1 MGEPE
6 VPAENVPAKKHADDG
21 EGHGVIR
28 TFQARAR
35 QFVTA
40 LLKEDLTPGRAAAAV
55 FLGLFIGIVPIYG
68 FQLLA
73 AVGVAFLFKLN
84 KPLTVAGTFI
94 NNALLRPL
102 IIVCA
107 VELGYLLRSGSFRPF
122 HLSALTGPHVKE
134 EILAFVLGSIVLG
147 VLVGGAGAAIAAV
160 VVQVRAPA
168 NPGLR
173 NGPSGGQSMTVRF
186 MRLVGGVVV
195 GHPGLV
201 TAASLIVTLLLYAN
215 IHNLRTGTD
224 LTDLFGNRDPQWRA
238 ASQIGK
244 ELGYGN
250 QLFVLIEAPNAG
262 TSGGAGSTGQME
274 ELADRLTADM
284 LTSGLFLHAR
294 CGLQD
299 EELLNMVRFFTW
311 NFPSFALPG
320 QAEDLKRQL
329 NPQQIHQSVRRA
341 ATELVTPFSS
351 LGTNYFVADPLG
363 LMEVEARNGRGFSQF
378 ANFDLNWGSGNR
390 FFSKDHKALLII
402 AEPRQSAMDYKF
414 AEQVV
419 HWTRDRIQDDIKKMN
434 ADPDFRDTGVHAL
447 AAGAYVYAEQEHQ
460 FIETNIR
467 RISLISIIGNLLLCL
482 LIYPRI
488 PLLLLSLLP
497 AGLGI
502 LWTTGI
508 ASFYPGEVN
517 LISLSFIA
525 ILAGLGDDQ
534 VVHFFN
540 RVPQEW
546 AKGGTLNDAVLRT
559 FETTGLSVVF
569 CIVTAATA
577 TAALATSSFKAL
589 AEFGFILTVGMF
601 MMMFHTLL
609 TVPALMGLWW
619 RVSKPRAPRTI
630 TFRILP
636 WIARKTVDSVGRHP
650 RMVVGLGSGM
660 FLLSL
665 AFLPAIKLGGHFEIA
680 GADNPAVV
688 AQNRL
693 SARFGIEGSPNI
705 LLISGGEQEVLG
717 RAEKLTA
724 GLEAY
729 QQRGVIKSIFSPTA
743 LLPSA
748 QTQTERA
755 RSLAGVNLAASAHA
769 LEDSLRENGFRTEPI
784 QPFID
789 RLRMLGQGSGQD
801 QVNDP
806 VTLETAAKFLP
817 PGLLDNSIRKMAN
830 GSYVAAIAFY
840 GTDPDAVE
848 VVPENVIASW
858 RNQFGPFVEFSFDK
872 MNRDMQNQVLHDS
885 RRALV
890 WTAAGI
896 LLIVYL
902 SFRNLRVSLI
912 VLIPIVFG
920 IVVTFGLL
928 LLVRHRFSFMSI
940 TAIPLIIGIGIDN
953 GIHLVRRYLESRQ
966 LKGIQL
972 ENDGI
977 GILAIA
983 KASGAAIIQS
993 NLTTIVGFGALMAS
1007 SFAPLAE
1014 MGLVTSLGVAL
1025 ALAGGLLLIPAVILL
1040 GEQHRVKTSAATN
1053 AVTNNT
1059 SAG

>member
-1 MGEPE
+1 M
-6 VPAENVPAKKHADDG
+6 
-21 EGHGVIR
+21 
-28 TFQARAR
+28 
-35 QFVTA
+35 
-40 LLKEDLTPGRAAAAV
+40 
-55 FLGLFIGIVPIYG
+55 
-68 FQLLA
+68 
-73 AVGVAFLFKLN
+73 
-84 KPLTVAGTFI
+84 
-94 NNALLRPL
+94 
-102 IIVCA
+102 
-107 VELGYLLRSGSFRPF
+107 
-122 HLSALTGPHVKE
+122 
-134 EILAFVLGSIVLG
+134 
-147 VLVGGAGAAIAAV
+147 
-160 VVQVRAPA
+160 
-168 NPGLR
+168 
-173 NGPSGGQSMTVRF
+173 MVRF
-186 MRLVGGVVV
+186 MRLVGRLVV

-201 TAASLIVTLLLYAN
+201 TAVSLVVTLLLYAN

-250 QLFVLIEAPNAG
+250 QLFVLVEAPDG
-262 TSGGAGSTGQME
+262 ETDSTGKME
-274 ELADRLTADM
+274 ETADRLTADM
-284 LTSGLFLHAR
+284 LSSGLFLHAR

-311 NFPSFALPG
+311 NFPSFAQPG
-320 QAEDLKRQL
+320 QTEDLKRRL
-329 NPQQIHQSVRRA
+329 DPKQIHQTVRRA

-363 LMEVEARNGRGFSQF
+363 LMEVQSRDSRGFSQF

-402 AEPRQSAMDYKF
+402 AEPRESAMDYKF

-419 HWTRDRIQDDIKKMN
+419 RWTREHIQSMK
-434 ADPDFRDTGVHAL
+434 AEPDFRDSGVRIT

-460 FIETNIR
+460 FIEKNIR
-467 RISLISIIGNLLLCL
+467 RISLISIVGNLLLCL

-502 LWTTGI
+502 LWTTGV

-546 AKGGTLNDAVLRT
+546 AKGGTLNDAVLRA
-559 FETTGLSVVF
+559 FETTGLSVVL
-569 CIVTAATA
+569 CIITAATA

-601 MMMFHTLL
+601 MMMVHTLL
-609 TVPALMGLWW
+609 TVPALLGLWW
-619 RVSKPRAPRTI
+619 RFSKPRAPETI

-636 WIARKTVDSVGRHP
+636 SIARKSVDFVGRHA
-650 RMVVGLGSGM
+650 RLVVGFGLGI
-660 FLLSL
+660 FVLSL
-665 AFLPAIKLGGHFEIA
+665 LFLPTIKMGGRFEIT
-680 GADNPAVV
+680 GADNPAVA

-705 LLISGGEQEVLG
+705 LLIAGGEQEVLS
-717 RAEKLTA
+717 RAEELTA

-729 QQRGVIKSIFSPTA
+729 RQRGILKSIFSPTA
-743 LLPSA
+743 LLPSI
-748 QTQTERA
+748 QTQSERA
-755 RSLAGVNLAASAHA
+755 RSLAGINLAASARA
-769 LEDSLRENGFRTEPI
+769 LEDSLHENGFRTEPV

-789 RLRMLGQGSGQD
+789 QLRKLAQG
-801 QVNDP
+801 NDP
-806 VTLETAAKFLP
+806 ITLETAAKFVP
-817 PGLLDNSIRKMAN
+817 PGLLDNSIRKTGD

-840 GTDPDAVE
+840 ATDPNAID
-848 VVPENVIASW
+848 VVPDSVIASW
-858 RNQFGPFVEFSFDK
+858 KNQFGPFVEFSFDK
-872 MNRDMQNQVLHDS
+872 MNRDMQSQVLHDS

-890 WTAAGI
+890 GTAAGI

-902 SFRNLRVSLI
+902 CFRNLRVSLI
-912 VLIPIVFG
+912 VLIPIVFA
-920 IVVTFGLL
+920 IVITFGLL
-928 LLVRHRFSFMSI
+928 LLARHRFSFMSI

-953 GIHLVRRYLESRQ
+953 GIHLVRRYLENKR
-966 LKGIQL
+966 L
-972 ENDGI
+972 
-977 GILAIA
+977 GILVVA
-983 KASGAAIIQS
+983 KASGAALIQS

-1007 SFAPLAE
+1007 SFTPLAE

-1025 ALAGGLLLIPAVILL
+1025 SLAGGLWVVPAVILL
-1040 GEQHRVKTSAATN
+1040 GEQRHTTTDDTSGI
-1053 AVTNNT
+1053 VEQ
-1059 SAG
+1059 

>member
-1 MGEPE
+1 MM
-6 VPAENVPAKKHADDG
+6 A
-21 EGHGVIR
+21 
-28 TFQARAR
+28 
-35 QFVTA
+35 
-40 LLKEDLTPGRAAAAV
+40 
-55 FLGLFIGIVPIYG
+55 
-68 FQLLA
+68 
-73 AVGVAFLFKLN
+73 
-84 KPLTVAGTFI
+84 
-94 NNALLRPL
+94 
-102 IIVCA
+102 
-107 VELGYLLRSGSFRPF
+107 
-122 HLSALTGPHVKE
+122 
-134 EILAFVLGSIVLG
+134 
-147 VLVGGAGAAIAAV
+147 
-160 VVQVRAPA
+160 
-168 NPGLR
+168 
-173 NGPSGGQSMTVRF
+173 RF
-186 MRLVGGVVV
+186 MRLVGRVVV

-201 TAASLIVTLLLYAN
+201 TAVSLVGTVLLYAN

-250 QLFVLIEAPNAG
+250 QLFVLIEAPEASEAAEG
-262 TSGGAGSTGQME
+262 PEGRSAAETDSTGQME
-274 ELADRLTADM
+274 EFADRLTADM
-284 LTSGLFLHAR
+284 MTSGLFLQAR

-311 NFPSFALPG
+311 NFPSFVLPG
-320 QAEDLKRQL
+320 QTEDLKQRL
-329 NPQQIHQSVRRA
+329 EPKQIHQTVRRA

-363 LMEVEARNGRGFSQF
+363 LMEVEARGGRGFSQF

-419 HWTRDRIQDDIKKMN
+419 HWTRDHIRSTT
-434 ADPDFRDTGVHAL
+434 AEPEFRDSGVQAL

-467 RISLISIIGNLLLCL
+467 RISLISIVGNLLLCL

-546 AKGGTLNDAVLRT
+546 AKAGVLNDATLNDALLRT

-619 RVSKPRAPRTI
+619 RVSKPRAPETI

-636 WIARKTVDSVGRHP
+636 WIARKAVNFVGRHP

-660 FLLSL
+660 FVLSL
-665 AFLPAIKLGGHFEIA
+665 VFLPTIKLGAHFEIA
-680 GADNPAVV
+680 GADNPAVA

-705 LLISGGEQEVLG
+705 LLISGSEQEVLG

-724 GLEAY
+724 GLETY

-748 QTQTERA
+748 QTQSERA
-755 RSLAGVNLAASAHA
+755 SLLAGVNLAASARA
-769 LEDSLRENGFRTEPI
+769 LEDSLRENGFRIVPI

-789 RLRMLGQGSGQD
+789 RLRQLGQDKLGQGQGKGLA
-801 QVNDP
+801 NDP
-806 VTLETAAKFLP
+806 ITLETAVKFLP
-817 PGLLDNSIRKMAN
+817 PGLLDNSIRKMAD

-848 VVPENVIASW
+848 VVPESVISSW

-890 WTAAGI
+890 WTAVGI

-902 SFRNLRVSLI
+902 TFRNLRVSLI
-912 VLIPIVFG
+912 VLIPIIFG

-953 GIHLVRRYLESRQ
+953 GIHLVRRYLESRH
-966 LKGIQL
+966 L
-972 ENDGI
+972 EGSHLDNGST
-977 GILAIA
+977 GILVIA

-1040 GEQHRVKTSAATN
+1040 GEQRRAATDRARDAN
-1053 AVTNNT
+1053 K
-1059 SAG
+1059 

>member
-1 MGEPE
+1 
-6 VPAENVPAKKHADDG
+6 
-21 EGHGVIR
+21 
-28 TFQARAR
+28 
-35 QFVTA
+35 
-40 LLKEDLTPGRAAAAV
+40 
-55 FLGLFIGIVPIYG
+55 
-68 FQLLA
+68 
-73 AVGVAFLFKLN
+73 
-84 KPLTVAGTFI
+84 
-94 NNALLRPL
+94 
-102 IIVCA
+102 
-107 VELGYLLRSGSFRPF
+107 
-122 HLSALTGPHVKE
+122 
-134 EILAFVLGSIVLG
+134 
-147 VLVGGAGAAIAAV
+147 
-160 VVQVRAPA
+160 
-168 NPGLR
+168 
-173 NGPSGGQSMTVRF
+173 MTRF
-186 MRLVGGVVV
+186 MRLVGRLVI

-201 TAASLIVTLLLYAN
+201 VAFSLVGTLLLYAN

-238 ASQIGK
+238 VSQIGE

-250 QLFVLIEAPNAG
+250 QLFVLIEAPDKGPDA
-262 TSGGAGSTGQME
+262 TDQME
-274 ELADRLTADM
+274 EEADRLTAEM
-284 LTSGLFLHAR
+284 LSSGLFLHAR
-294 CGLQD
+294 CGLQE
-299 EELLNMVRFFTW
+299 EELLNLVRYFTW
-311 NFPSFALPG
+311 NFPSFVQPDETA
-320 QAEDLKRQL
+320 DLKRRL
-329 NPQQIHQSVRRA
+329 DPQQIHTTIRRA
-341 ATELVTPFSS
+341 ATELVTPFST

-363 LMEVEARNGRGFSQF
+363 LMQVESRDSRGFSQF

-402 AEPRQSAMDYKF
+402 AEPRQSATDYKF

-419 HWTRDRIQDDIKKMN
+419 RWTREHIQAMS
-434 ADPDFRDTGVHAL
+434 AEPDFRDSGVRAT
-447 AAGAYVYAEQEHQ
+447 AAGAYVYADQEHHL
-460 FIETNIR
+460 IETNIR
-467 RISLISIIGNLLLCL
+467 RISLISIVGNLLLCL

-502 LWTTGI
+502 LWTTGV

-546 AKGGTLNDAVLRT
+546 SKGGTLNEAMLRT

-577 TAALATSSFKAL
+577 TASLAGSSFKAL

-619 RVSKPRAPRTI
+619 RFSKPRAPETI
-630 TFRILP
+630 TFRFLP
-636 WIARKTVDSVGRHP
+636 WIARKSVDYVGRHA
-650 RMVVGLGSGM
+650 RLVAGFGSGV

-665 AFLPAIKLGGHFEIA
+665 FFLPAIKMGGRFEIT
-680 GADNPAVV
+680 GANNPAVA
-688 AQNRL
+688 AQNQL
-693 SARFGIEGSPNI
+693 SAKFGIEGSPNV
-705 LLISGGEQEVLG
+705 LLISGGEEEVLR
-717 RAEKLTA
+717 RAEKLTT
-724 GLEAY
+724 GLESY
-729 QQRGVIKSIFSPTA
+729 QERGAIKSIFSPTT

-748 QTQTERA
+748 QTQGERA
-755 RSLAGVNLAASAHA
+755 RSLEGVNLAASARA
-769 LEDSLRENGFRTEPI
+769 LQDSLRENGFRTEPL

-789 RLRMLGQGSGQD
+789 RLRKLGQGNGLI
-801 QVNDP
+801 NDDP
-806 VTLETAAKFLP
+806 ITLESVAKFLP
-817 PGLLDNSIRKMAN
+817 PGLLDSSIRKTGD

-840 GTDPDAVE
+840 ATNPDAID
-848 VVPENVIASW
+848 VVPESVIASW

-872 MNRDMQNQVLHDS
+872 MNRDVQSQVLHDS

-896 LLIVYL
+896 GLIVYL
-902 SFRNLRVSLI
+902 CFRNLRISLI
-912 VLIPIVFG
+912 VLIPIAFG

-953 GIHLVRRYLESRQ
+953 GIHLVRRYLENERA
-966 LKGIQL
+966 
-972 ENDGI
+972 E
-977 GILAIA
+977 ILVIA
-983 KASGAAIIQS
+983 KASGAALVQS

-1025 ALAGGLLLIPAVILL
+1025 ALVGGLCLVPAVILL
-1040 GEQHRVKTSAATN
+1040 GEERKARPAE
-1053 AVTNNT
+1053 
-1059 SAG
+1059 

>member
-1 MGEPE
+1 MM
-6 VPAENVPAKKHADDG
+6 
-21 EGHGVIR
+21 
-28 TFQARAR
+28 AR
-35 QFVTA
+35 
-40 LLKEDLTPGRAAAAV
+40 
-55 FLGLFIGIVPIYG
+55 I
-68 FQLLA
+68 
-73 AVGVAFLFKLN
+73 
-84 KPLTVAGTFI
+84 
-94 NNALLRPL
+94 
-102 IIVCA
+102 
-107 VELGYLLRSGSFRPF
+107 
-122 HLSALTGPHVKE
+122 
-134 EILAFVLGSIVLG
+134 
-147 VLVGGAGAAIAAV
+147 
-160 VVQVRAPA
+160 
-168 NPGLR
+168 
-173 NGPSGGQSMTVRF
+173 
-186 MRLVGGVVV
+186 MRLVGRLVV

-201 TAASLIVTLLLYAN
+201 TALSLVVTLLLYAN

-250 QLFVLIEAPNAG
+250 QLFVLIEAPEKDKEKDKDKDKDDAD
-262 TSGGAGSTGQME
+262 ATGRME
-274 ELADRLTADM
+274 ETADHLTADM
-284 LTSGLFLHAR
+284 LSSGLFLQAR
-294 CGLQD
+294 CGLQED
-299 EELLNMVRFFTW
+299 ELLNLVRYFTW
-311 NFPSFALPG
+311 NFPSFVSPE
-320 QAEDLKRQL
+320 QIKDLKQRL
-329 NPQQIHQSVRRA
+329 DPQAIHQTVRRA

-363 LMEVEARNGRGFSQF
+363 LMEVEARDGRGLSQF
-378 ANFDLNWGSGNR
+378 ASFDLNWGSGNR

-419 HWTRDRIQDDIKKMN
+419 HWTRVHIQAIS
-434 ADPDFRDTGVHAL
+434 ATPDFRDSGVRIT

-460 FIETNIR
+460 FIESNIR
-467 RISLISIIGNLLLCL
+467 RISLISIIGNLGLCL

-546 AKGGTLNDAVLRT
+546 GRGGTLNDAVLRT

-577 TAALATSSFKAL
+577 TASLAFSGFKAL

-601 MMMFHTLL
+601 MMMIHTLL

-619 RVSKPRAPRTI
+619 RFSKPGAPETI

-636 WIARKTVDSVGRHP
+636 WIARKTVDFVGRHA
-650 RMVVGLGSGM
+650 RLVVGLGLGV
-660 FLLSL
+660 FVLSL
-665 AFLPAIKLGGHFEIA
+665 LFLPTIRMGGHFEIT
-680 GADNPAVV
+680 GADNPAVA

-693 SARFGIEGSPNI
+693 SARFGIEGSPHI
-705 LLISGGEQEVLG
+705 LLVAGGEQEVLG

-724 GLEAY
+724 GLDGY
-729 QQRGVIKSIFSPTA
+729 RQRGVIKSIFSPTA

-748 QTQTERA
+748 QTQSERA
-755 RSLAGVNLAASAHA
+755 SALAGVNLAASARA
-769 LEDSLRENGFRTEPI
+769 LEDSLRENGFRIEPI

-789 RLRMLGQGSGQD
+789 RLRQLGQGE
-801 QVNDP
+801 DP
-806 VTLETAAKFLP
+806 ITVEKAARLLP
-817 PGLLDNSIRKMAN
+817 PGLLDNSIRKN
-830 GSYVAAIAFY
+830 GDSSYVAAIAFY
-840 GTDPDAVE
+840 STDPDAVD
-848 VVPENVIASW
+848 VIPENVIASW
-858 RNQFGPFVEFSFDK
+858 RNQFGPFVEFSFEK
-872 MNRDMQNQVLHDS
+872 MNRDMQKQVLHDS

-890 WTAAGI
+890 WTAGGI
-896 LLIVYL
+896 LLMVYL
-902 SFRNLRVSLI
+902 TFRNLRVSLI
-912 VLIPIVFG
+912 VLIPIIFG

-928 LLVRHRFSFMSI
+928 LLIRHRFSFMSI

-953 GIHLVRRYLESRQ
+953 GIHLVQRYLASRHRE
-966 LKGIQL
+966 GRDL
-972 ENDGI
+972 ENDGH
-977 GILAIA
+977 GILAVA
-983 KASGAAIIQS
+983 KASGAALIQS
-993 NLTTIVGFGALMAS
+993 NLTTIIGFGALMAS
-1007 SFAPLAE
+1007 SFTPLAE

-1025 ALAGGLLLIPAVILL
+1025 ALVGGLCLIPAVILL
-1040 GEQHRVKTSAATN
+1040 GEQRRAARE
-1053 AVTNNT
+1053 
-1059 SAG
+1059 

>member
-1 MGEPE
+1 M
-6 VPAENVPAKKHADDG
+6 
-21 EGHGVIR
+21 
-28 TFQARAR
+28 
-35 QFVTA
+35 
-40 LLKEDLTPGRAAAAV
+40 
-55 FLGLFIGIVPIYG
+55 
-68 FQLLA
+68 
-73 AVGVAFLFKLN
+73 
-84 KPLTVAGTFI
+84 
-94 NNALLRPL
+94 
-102 IIVCA
+102 
-107 VELGYLLRSGSFRPF
+107 
-122 HLSALTGPHVKE
+122 
-134 EILAFVLGSIVLG
+134 
-147 VLVGGAGAAIAAV
+147 
-160 VVQVRAPA
+160 
-168 NPGLR
+168 
-173 NGPSGGQSMTVRF
+173 MVRF
-186 MRLVGGVVV
+186 MRWVGGVVV
-195 GHPGLV
+195 GHPGMV
-201 TAASLIVTLLLYAN
+201 TALSLVGTLLLYAN

-224 LTDLFGNRDPQWRA
+224 LTDLFGSHDPQWQA

-250 QLFVLIEAPNAG
+250 QLFVLVEVPERRTDA
-262 TSGGAGSTGQME
+262 TDQVE
-274 ELADRLTADM
+274 EMADRLTADM
-284 LTSGLFLHAR
+284 LSSGMFLHAR

-311 NFPSFALPG
+311 NFPSFIVPE
-320 QAEDLKRQL
+320 QKEDLKRRL
-329 NPQQIHQSVRRA
+329 DPRQIHQTIRRA
-341 ATELVTPFSS
+341 AVELVSPFSS

-363 LMEVEARNGRGFSQF
+363 LMEVEARSSRGFSQF

-402 AEPRQSAMDYKF
+402 AEPRESAMDYKF

-419 HWTRDRIQDDIKKMN
+419 RWTREHIQSIS
-434 ADPDFRDTGVHAL
+434 AESGFRDSGVRAF

-460 FIETNIR
+460 FIERNIR
-467 RISLISIIGNLLLCL
+467 RISLISIVGNLLLCL
-482 LIYPRI
+482 LIYPKI

-546 AKGGTLNDAVLRT
+546 AKGGTLNSAVLRA
-559 FETTGLSVVF
+559 FETTGFSVVL
-569 CIVTAATA
+569 CSITAATA
-577 TAALATSSFKAL
+577 TASLATSGFKAL
-589 AEFGFILTVGMF
+589 AEFGFVLTVGMF

-609 TVPALMGLWW
+609 TVPALMRLWW
-619 RVSKPRAPRTI
+619 RFSEPRAPKTI
-630 TFRILP
+630 TFRFLP
-636 WIARKTVDSVGRHP
+636 VAAQKSVDFVGRHA
-650 RMVVGLGSGM
+650 RLVVAFGFGI

-665 AFLPAIKLGGHFEIA
+665 FFLPAIKMGGRFNIS
-680 GADNPAVV
+680 GTDNPAVA

-693 SARFGIEGSPNI
+693 SARFGIEGSPHVF
-705 LLISGGEQEVLG
+705 LIAGGQEEVLR
-717 RAEKLTA
+717 RAEELTA

-743 LLPSA
+743 LLPSER
-748 QTQTERA
+748 TQRERA
-755 RSLAGVNLAASAHA
+755 SSLGVNLAVSARA
-769 LEDSLRENGFRTEPI
+769 LEDSLRENGFRTEPL

-789 RLRMLGQGSGQD
+789 RLRKLGQGY
-801 QVNDP
+801 DP
-806 VTLETAAKFLP
+806 ITVETAAKFLP
-817 PGLLDNSIRKMAN
+817 PGLLDNSIRKN
-830 GSYVAAIAFY
+830 RDGNYGAAIAFY
-840 GTDPDAVE
+840 ATDPDAIDI
-848 VVPENVIASW
+848 VPDGVIASW
-858 RNQFGPFVEFSFDK
+858 RNQYGSFVEFSFDK
-872 MNRDMQNQVLHDS
+872 MNRDMQRQVLHDS

-902 SFRNLRVSLI
+902 CFRSLRVSLI

-953 GIHLVRRYLESRQ
+953 GIHLVRRYLES
-966 LKGIQL
+966 
-972 ENDGI
+972 ESNE
-977 GILAIA
+977 ILAIA
-983 KASGAAIIQS
+983 KASGAALIQS
-993 NLTTIVGFGALMAS
+993 NLTTIIGFGALMAS

-1025 ALAGGLLLIPAVILL
+1025 ALVGGLLLIPAVLVL
-1040 GEQHRVKTSAATN
+1040 GEQHRAASGN
-1053 AVTNNT
+1053 A
-1059 SAG
+1059 SQD

>member
-1 MGEPE
+1 MM
-6 VPAENVPAKKHADDG
+6 VRCMRWV
-21 EGHGVIR
+21 
-28 TFQARAR
+28 
-35 QFVTA
+35 
-40 LLKEDLTPGRAAAAV
+40 GR
-55 FLGLFIGIVPIYG
+55 
-68 FQLLA
+68 
-73 AVGVAFLFKLN
+73 
-84 KPLTVAGTFI
+84 
-94 NNALLRPL
+94 
-102 IIVCA
+102 
-107 VELGYLLRSGSFRPF
+107 
-122 HLSALTGPHVKE
+122 
-134 EILAFVLGSIVLG
+134 
-147 VLVGGAGAAIAAV
+147 
-160 VVQVRAPA
+160 
-168 NPGLR
+168 
-173 NGPSGGQSMTVRF
+173 
-186 MRLVGGVVV
+186 VVV

-201 TAASLIVTLLLYAN
+201 TGFSLVVTLLLYAN

-250 QLFVLIEAPNAG
+250 QLFVLIESPP
-262 TSGGAGSTGQME
+262 GGSVAGSADTTGQME
-274 ELADRLTADM
+274 EIADRLTAEM
-284 LTSGLFLHAR
+284 LASGLFLHAR

-311 NFPSFALPG
+311 NFPSFVLPE
-320 QAEDLKRQL
+320 QAEDLKRRFD
-329 NPQQIHQSVRRA
+329 PKQIHQTIRRA

-351 LGTNYFVADPLG
+351 LGTSYFVADPLG
-363 LMEVEARNGRGFSQF
+363 LMEVEARSGRGFSQF

-390 FFSKDHKALLII
+390 FFSKDHQALLII

-419 HWTRDRIQDDIKKMN
+419 HWTRDHIQSMTAEPGLTGPAGRDSLVRI
-434 ADPDFRDTGVHAL
+434 T
-447 AAGAYVYAEQEHQ
+447 AAGAFVYAEQEHQ

-467 RISLISIIGNLLLCL
+467 RISLISIVGNLLLCL

-502 LWTTGI
+502 LWTTGV

-546 AKGGTLNDAVLRT
+546 AKAGVLNDATLNDAVLRT

-577 TAALATSSFKAL
+577 TASLAMSSFKAL

-601 MMMFHTLL
+601 MMMLHTLL

-619 RVSKPRAPRTI
+619 RVSKPRAPQTI

-636 WIARKTVDSVGRHP
+636 WIARKTVDFVGRHP
-650 RMVVGLGSGM
+650 RTVVGLGSGM

-680 GADNPAVV
+680 GADNPAVA

-693 SARFGIEGSPNI
+693 SARFGIEGSPNV

-724 GLEAY
+724 GLEGY
-729 QQRGVIKSIFSPTA
+729 QHRGIIKSIFSPTA
-743 LLPSA
+743 LLPSV
-748 QTQTERA
+748 QTQSERA
-755 RSLAGVNLAASAHA
+755 RSLVGLNYAASASA
-769 LEDSLRENGFRTEPI
+769 LEDSLRENGFRTEPL

-789 RLRMLGQGSGQD
+789 RLRRLGRDKLGQGPGRGE
-801 QVNDP
+801 DP
-806 VTLETAAKFLP
+806 VTLETAAKFSP
-817 PGLLDNSIRKMAN
+817 PGLLDNSIRKMAD

-848 VVPENVIASW
+848 VVPESVIASW

-902 SFRNLRVSLI
+902 TFRNLRVSLI

-928 LLVRHRFSFMSI
+928 LLMRHRFSFMSI

-953 GIHLVRRYLESRQ
+953 GIHLVRRYLESRY
-966 LKGIQL
+966 LDYDR
-972 ENDGI
+972 N
-977 GILAIA
+977 GILVIA
-983 KASGAAIIQS
+983 KASGAALIQS

-1025 ALAGGLLLIPAVILL
+1025 ALMGGLLLIPAVILL
-1040 GEQHRVKTSAATN
+1040 GEQRRIATDAARD
-1053 AVTNNT
+1053 
-1059 SAG
+1059 SIR

>member
-1 MGEPE
+1 MMVRCMRWVGGLVVCHP
-6 VPAENVPAKKHADDG
+6 
-21 EGHGVIR
+21 GV
-28 TFQARAR
+28 
-35 QFVTA
+35 VTA
-40 LLKEDLTPGRAAAAV
+40 LSLV
-55 FLGLFIGIVPIYG
+55 V
-68 FQLLA
+68 
-73 AVGVAFLFKLN
+73 
-84 KPLTVAGTFI
+84 TV
-94 NNALLRPL
+94 
-102 IIVCA
+102 
-107 VELGYLLRSGSFRPF
+107 
-122 HLSALTGPHVKE
+122 
-134 EILAFVLGSIVLG
+134 
-147 VLVGGAGAAIAAV
+147 
-160 VVQVRAPA
+160 
-168 NPGLR
+168 
-173 NGPSGGQSMTVRF
+173 
-186 MRLVGGVVV
+186 
-195 GHPGLV
+195 
-201 TAASLIVTLLLYAN
+201 LLYAN

-250 QLFVLIEAPNAG
+250 QLFVLIDAPAAG
-262 TSGGAGSTGQME
+262 TDITGQME
-274 ELADRLTADM
+274 EMADRLTADM
-284 LTSGLFLHAR
+284 QASGLFLDAR

-320 QAEDLKRQL
+320 QTEDLKRRL
-329 NPQQIHQSVRRA
+329 DPKQIHQTVRRA
-341 ATELVTPFSS
+341 ATALVTPFSS

-363 LMEVEARNGRGFSQF
+363 LMEVEARHRHGFSQL

-414 AEQVV
+414 AEQVMR
-419 HWTRDRIQDDIKKMN
+419 WTPEHIQSMTSEPDLRDS
-434 ADPDFRDTGVHAL
+434 GVRVI

-460 FIETNIR
+460 LIETNIR
-467 RISLISIIGNLLLCL
+467 RISTISIVGNLLLCL

-502 LWTTGI
+502 VWTTGV

-546 AKGGTLNDAVLRT
+546 AKGGMLNDALLRT
-559 FETTGLSVVF
+559 FETTGLSVVL

-577 TAALATSSFKAL
+577 TASLATSSFKGL

-619 RVSKPRAPRTI
+619 RFSKPRAPETI

-636 WIARKTVDSVGRHP
+636 WIARKAVDVVGRHP
-650 RMVVGLGSGM
+650 RLVVGLGSGM

-665 AFLPAIKLGGHFEIA
+665 LFLPTIKLGGRFDIT
-680 GADNPAVV
+680 GADNPAVA
-688 AQNRL
+688 AQNLL
-693 SARFGIEGSPNI
+693 SARFGIEGSPNV
-705 LLISGGEQEVLG
+705 LLISGGEQEVLR
-717 RAEKLTA
+717 RAEELTA
-724 GLEAY
+724 GLETY
-729 QQRGVIKSIFSPTA
+729 RQRGVIKSIFSPAA

-748 QTQTERA
+748 QTQSERA
-755 RSLAGVNLAASAHA
+755 SSLAGVHLAASARA
-769 LEDSLRENGFRTEPI
+769 LEDSLRENGFKLEPL

-789 RLRMLGQGSGQD
+789 RLQKLGQK
-801 QVNDP
+801 NDP

-817 PGLLDNSIRKMAN
+817 AGLLDNSIRKTGD

-840 GTDPDAVE
+840 ATDPNAID
-848 VVPENVIASW
+848 VVPDSVIASW
-858 RNQFGPFVEFSFDK
+858 RNQFGPFVEFSYDK
-872 MNRDMQNQVLHDS
+872 MNRDVQSQVLHDS
-885 RRALV
+885 RRALL

-896 LLIVYL
+896 GLMVYL

-928 LLVRHRFSFMSI
+928 LLFRHRFSFMSI

-953 GIHLVRRYLESRQ
+953 GIHLVQRYLRSRH
-966 LKGIQL
+966 L
-972 ENDGI
+972 EDERD

-983 KASGAAIIQS
+983 KASGAAVIQS

-1007 SFAPLAE
+1007 SFA
-1014 MGLVTSLGVAL
+1014 
-1025 ALAGGLLLIPAVILL
+1025 
-1040 GEQHRVKTSAATN
+1040 
-1053 AVTNNT
+1053 
-1059 SAG
+1059 

>member
-1 MGEPE
+1 M
-6 VPAENVPAKKHADDG
+6 
-21 EGHGVIR
+21 
-28 TFQARAR
+28 
-35 QFVTA
+35 
-40 LLKEDLTPGRAAAAV
+40 
-55 FLGLFIGIVPIYG
+55 
-68 FQLLA
+68 
-73 AVGVAFLFKLN
+73 
-84 KPLTVAGTFI
+84 
-94 NNALLRPL
+94 
-102 IIVCA
+102 
-107 VELGYLLRSGSFRPF
+107 
-122 HLSALTGPHVKE
+122 
-134 EILAFVLGSIVLG
+134 
-147 VLVGGAGAAIAAV
+147 
-160 VVQVRAPA
+160 
-168 NPGLR
+168 
-173 NGPSGGQSMTVRF
+173 MVRF
-186 MRLVGGVVV
+186 MRWVGRLVV

-201 TAASLIVTLLLYAN
+201 TALSLVGTLLLYAN

-250 QLFVLIEAPNAG
+250 QLFVMIEAPETEAPEKEKEDTDP
-262 TSGGAGSTGQME
+262 TSAME
-274 ELADRLTADM
+274 ETADRLTADM
-284 LTSGLFLHAR
+284 LSSGLFLHAR
-294 CGLQD
+294 CGLQED
-299 EELLNMVRFFTW
+299 ELLNMVRYFTW
-311 NFPSFALPG
+311 NFPSFAQPE
-320 QAEDLKRQL
+320 QIKDLKRRL
-329 NPQQIHQSVRRA
+329 DPQQIHQTVRRA
-341 ATELVTPFSS
+341 ATELITPFSS

-363 LMEVEARNGRGFSQF
+363 LMEVESRSSQGFSQF

-419 HWTRDRIQDDIKKMN
+419 RWTREHIQSIGGEQE
-434 ADPDFRDTGVHAL
+434 FRDSGVRAT

-460 FIETNIR
+460 FIERNIR
-467 RISLISIIGNLLLCL
+467 RISLISIVGNLLLCL

-546 AKGGTLNDAVLRT
+546 AKGGTLNEAMLRT
-559 FETTGLSVVF
+559 FETTGVSVVF

-577 TAALATSSFKAL
+577 TASLAFSGFKAL

-619 RVSKPRAPRTI
+619 RFAKPRAPETI

-636 WIARKTVDSVGRHP
+636 WIARKTVDFVGRHA
-650 RMVVGLGSGM
+650 RLVVGLGLGM

-665 AFLPAIKLGGHFEIA
+665 LFLPAIKLGGRFEIT
-680 GADNPAVV
+680 GADNPAVA

-693 SARFGIEGSPNI
+693 SAKFGIEGSPNV
-705 LLISGGEQEVLG
+705 LLISGGEQEVLR
-717 RAEKLTA
+717 RAEELTA

-729 QQRGVIKSIFSPTA
+729 RQRGVIKSILSPTA

-748 QTQTERA
+748 QTQSERA
-755 RSLAGVNLAASAHA
+755 SLLTGVNLAASAHA
-769 LEDSLRENGFRTEPI
+769 LEDALHENGFKIEPF

-789 RLRMLGQGSGQD
+789 RLQKLDQNKPGQG
-801 QVNDP
+801 NDP
-806 VTLETAAKFLP
+806 VTLEKAAEFLP
-817 PGLLDNSIRKMAN
+817 PGLLDNSIRKTAD

-840 GTDPDAVE
+840 ATDPNAID
-848 VVPENVIASW
+848 VVPDSVIASW
-858 RNQFGPFVEFSFDK
+858 RNQFGPFVEFSYDK
-872 MNRDMQNQVLHDS
+872 MNRDMQSQVLHDS

-896 LLIVYL
+896 VLIVYL
-902 SFRNLRVSLI
+902 SFRNVRVSLI

-928 LLVRHRFSFMSI
+928 LLFRHRFSFMSI

-953 GIHLVRRYLESRQ
+953 GIHLVQRYLRSRH
-966 LKGIQL
+966 L
-972 ENDGI
+972 EDERE
-977 GILAIA
+977 GILVIA
-983 KASGAAIIQS
+983 KASGAALIQS

-1025 ALAGGLLLIPAVILL
+1025 ALVGGLCLVPAVILL
-1040 GEQHRVKTSAATN
+1040 GERREVDL
-1053 AVTNNT
+1053 
-1059 SAG
+1059 G